1 MVISGFAAFT
11 YVFQGPLRS
20 ESSVRINSMNPSPSI
35 AILGAAGGL
44 GRALSRRLSAN
55 GARLFL
61 GGRTEAALSE
71 LATELDSPYFL
82 VDGTDFAR
90 VDEFLDRASA
100 DGELNGVVN
109 CAGSLL
115 LKPAHR
121 TSAEEYE
128 NTIAANLTTAFATV
142 RSATRVM
149 GRSGGSIVLVSS
161 AAATIGLQNH
171 EAIAAAKAGVAALAR
186 TAAASYAG
194 RGIRVNAIAPGMVE
208 TPMTAAIL
216 DNPSSR
222 DASLALHPSG
232 RPGQPEE
239 LADLIAWLLGPEA
252 TWVTGQVWGIDG
264 GLGSIKLRPVTRLRT
279 SAKGRRAK

>member
-1 MVISGFAAFT
+1 MHAT
-11 YVFQGPLRS
+11 
-20 ESSVRINSMNPSPSI
+20 PSI
-35 AILGAAGGL
+35 AILGATGGL
-44 GRALSRRLSAN
+44 GRALSRRLRAD

-61 GGRTEAALSE
+61 GARDEAAVSE
-71 LATELDSPYFL
+71 LAKELESSYFA
-82 VDGTDFAR
+82 VDGADFSR
-90 VDEFLDRASA
+90 MDEFLDWASA
-100 DGELNGVVN
+100 DASLQGVVN

-121 TSAEEYE
+121 TTFEDYQT
-128 NTIAANLTTAFATV
+128 TIAANLTTAFATV

-149 GRSGGSIVLVSS
+149 SRSGGSIVLVSS
-161 AAATIGLQNH
+161 AAASIGLQNH

-186 TAAASYAG
+186 TAAASYSA

-208 TPMTAAIL
+208 TPLTASIL
-216 DNPSSR
+216 SNPSSR

-239 LADLIAWLLGPEA
+239 LAGLIAWLLSPES

-264 GLGSIKLRPVTRLRT
+264 GLGSIKLRPVTKL
-279 SAKGRRAK
+279 GPG

>member
-1 MVISGFAAFT
+1 
-11 YVFQGPLRS
+11 
-20 ESSVRINSMNPSPSI
+20 MNKTSSI
-35 AILGAAGGL
+35 AILGATGGL
-44 GRALSRRLSAN
+44 GRALSRRLAAD

-61 GGRTEAALSE
+61 GGRGEAALSE
-71 LATELDSPYFL
+71 LAQELDATYSL
-82 VDGTDFAR
+82 VDGTDFSQM
-90 VDEFLDRASA
+90 DGFLDSASA
-100 DGELNGVVN
+100 SGPLNGVVN

-121 TSAEEYE
+121 TTFEEYQS
-128 NTIAANLTTAFATV
+128 TIAANLTTAFATV

-149 GRSGGSIVLVSS
+149 SRQGGSILLVSS

-194 RGIRVNAIAPGMVE
+194 RGIRVNAIAPGMVD
-208 TPMTAAIL
+208 TPLTAAIL
-216 DNPSSR
+216 GNPSAR

-232 RPGQPEE
+232 RAGQPEE
-239 LADLIAWLLGPEA
+239 LAGLVSWLLGPEA

-264 GLGSIKLRPVTRLRT
+264 GLGSIKLRPVTKLG
-279 SAKGRRAK
+279 SVGSNRRSNDS

>member
-1 MVISGFAAFT
+1 MSN
-11 YVFQGPLRS
+11 
-20 ESSVRINSMNPSPSI
+20 SSSI
-35 AILGAAGGL
+35 AILGATGGL
-44 GRALSRRLSAN
+44 GRSLSRRLSAD

-61 GGRTEAALSE
+61 GGRDGAALSE
-71 LATELDSPYFL
+71 LASELDSTHYV
-82 VDGTDFAR
+82 VDGADFSQM
-90 VDEFLDRASA
+90 DEFLDHASA
-100 DGELNGVVN
+100 DGDLDGVVN

-121 TSAEEYE
+121 TTFEDYE
-128 NTIAANLTTAFATV
+128 STITANLTTAFATV

-149 GRSGGSIVLVSS
+149 ARSGGSIVLISS
-161 AAATIGLQNH
+161 AAASIGLQNH

-186 TAAASYAG
+186 TAAATYSA

-208 TPMTAAIL
+208 TPLTASIL
-216 DNPSSR
+216 SNPSSR

-239 LADLIAWLLGPEA
+239 LADLIAWLLSAEA

-264 GLGSIKLRPVTRLRT
+264 GLGSIKLRPVTKLRS
-279 SAKGRRAK
+279 SAPGRQSSAAKEAKSP